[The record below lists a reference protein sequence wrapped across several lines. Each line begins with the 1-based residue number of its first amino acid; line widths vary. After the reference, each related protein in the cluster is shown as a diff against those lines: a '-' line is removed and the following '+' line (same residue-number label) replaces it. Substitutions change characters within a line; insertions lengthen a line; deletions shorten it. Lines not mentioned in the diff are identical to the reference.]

1 MAERHDLAAP
11 GVDLRHHH
19 RGLVGL
25 GAAGGE
31 EALLELPRGDAR
43 ELLGQLDDRDR
54 GVERRDVPQPIDLR
68 LDGGVDLVVAVT
80 HRDGED
86 ATEEVQVL
94 AAVEVADPH
103 AFPLGEHDRLL
114 VVVRHRREQ
123 ELLVLS
129 PNVGGA
135 DRGRGCR
142 DLRVHCATHSSPN
155 RCGRPGSRRGPCRLA
170 GPPSPGPRRPLG
182 LDVAGPSI
190 RHVPPAGR
198 SGSDCT
204 TPEGRCSG
212 EAGAMDGTEY
222 FADRRL
228 KRLETQGFCTHH
240 GRGFGRHDPSG
251 ACDRGRAAHLPP
263 RRRKMCDALVA
274 PAVGTAL
281 LLTALSLPAADD
293 STATVVDAERS
304 FARYSVEHGMREAFL
319 QFLADDAILFR
330 PLPVNGK
337 KWFEGRPPAPGALL
351 WQPTYARV
359 SEAGDLGVT
368 SGPWEFKP
376 SDTTAASSFGHFL
389 TVWRK
394 QADGTW
400 RVEL

>member
-1 MAERHDLAAP
+1 
-11 GVDLRHHH
+11 
-19 RGLVGL
+19 
-25 GAAGGE
+25 
-31 EALLELPRGDAR
+31 
-43 ELLGQLDDRDR
+43 
-54 GVERRDVPQPIDLR
+54 
-68 LDGGVDLVVAVT
+68 
-80 HRDGED
+80 
-86 ATEEVQVL
+86 
-94 AAVEVADPH
+94 
-103 AFPLGEHDRLL
+103 
-114 VVVRHRREQ
+114 
-123 ELLVLS
+123 
-129 PNVGGA
+129 
-135 DRGRGCR
+135 
-142 DLRVHCATHSSPN
+142 
-155 RCGRPGSRRGPCRLA
+155 
-170 GPPSPGPRRPLG
+170 
-182 LDVAGPSI
+182 
-190 RHVPPAGR
+190 
-198 SGSDCT
+198 
-204 TPEGRCSG
+204 
-212 EAGAMDGTEY
+212 
-222 FADRRL
+222 
-228 KRLETQGFCTHH
+228 
-240 GRGFGRHDPSG
+240 
-251 ACDRGRAAHLPP
+251 
-263 RRRKMCDALVA
+263 MCDALVA

-400 RVEL
+400 RVELDAGIGHPRLDRTPELDARADPAREPVLLSPSASARAAQSLLAAERRLGKLAANWGLAEALAARATGDFRLYRHDAPPTIGVQAARERLKGEKRTWIFQPRLGAVSSSGDLAYTYGIAQARPARPARGSSSRAGAAIDSSTFVRVWRRGDDRRWRVSVDLETPLPRPGK

>member
-1 MAERHDLAAP
+1 MA
-11 GVDLRHHH
+11 
-19 RGLVGL
+19 
-25 GAAGGE
+25 
-31 EALLELPRGDAR
+31 
-43 ELLGQLDDRDR
+43 GQPT
-54 GVERRDVPQPIDLR
+54 RRRP
-68 LDGGVDLVVAVT
+68 
-80 HRDGED
+80 EC
-86 ATEEVQVL
+86 
-94 AAVEVADPH
+94 
-103 AFPLGEHDRLL
+103 
-114 VVVRHRREQ
+114 
-123 ELLVLS
+123 
-129 PNVGGA
+129 
-135 DRGRGCR
+135 RGRGG
-142 DLRVHCATHSSPN
+142 SSSLTL
-155 RCGRPGSRRGPCRLA
+155 PGNQFAVSRRRVAVGGVRL
-170 GPPSPGPRRPLG
+170 PGPR
-182 LDVAGPSI
+182 GPVLRRSRRNGWHRI
-190 RHVPPAGR
+190 LRGPPA
-198 SGSDCT
+198 
-204 TPEGRCSG
+204 EK
-212 EAGAMDGTEY
+212 AGN
-222 FADRRL
+222 
-228 KRLETQGFCTHH
+228 LEFLHASWAGFWPA
-240 GRGFGRHDPSG
+240 RDSY
-251 ACDRGRAAHLPP
+251 GRAGTGTGETTLPP
-263 RRRKMCDALVA
+263 WRRKMCDALVA

-400 RVEL
+400 RVELDAGIGHPRLDRTPELDARADPAREPVLLSPSASARAAQSLLAAERRLGKLAANWGLAEALAARATGDFRLYRHDAPP